1 MRHND
6 HRRRLLRLEQGVRVR
21 THLKQLTRYFWI
33 APGVSTDTGPRGRNA
48 SGASVR
54 LGQDR
59 KTMAL
64 VIVLGA
70 AIVIWVAVSIW
81 AVQAF
86 T

>member
-1 MRHND
+1 MVR
-6 HRRRLLRLEQGVRVR
+6 GV
-21 THLKQLTRYFWI
+21 W
-33 APGVSTDTGPRGRNA
+33 TDTGPRGRNA
-48 SGASVR
+48 SGTSVH